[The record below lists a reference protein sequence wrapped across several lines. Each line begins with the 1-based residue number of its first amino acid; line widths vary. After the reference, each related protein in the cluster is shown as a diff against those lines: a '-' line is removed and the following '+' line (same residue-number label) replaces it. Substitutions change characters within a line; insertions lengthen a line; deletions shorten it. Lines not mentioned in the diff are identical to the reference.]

1 MAAASVAVALPRH
14 ESELKTLC
22 VHTYIYLYNTH
33 LFMPMRTA
41 TMSNERIDGEERE
54 KPQMIQI
61 FISFNALGFVAP
73 KTAR

>member
-1 MAAASVAVALPRH
+1 
-14 ESELKTLC
+14 
-22 VHTYIYLYNTH
+22 
-33 LFMPMRTA
+33 MPMRTA